1 MTVRPVER
9 IAVEI
14 LLKKKRK
21 FLVIGSAQGLPNIP
35 PPEIV
40 VFKYQDNSGHW
51 KIGKQK
57 QGYDS
62 GESQYI

>member
-35 PPEIV
+35 PL
-40 VFKYQDNSGHW
+40 KL
-51 KIGKQK
+51 
-57 QGYDS
+57 
-62 GESQYI
+62 